1 MTTEHQF
8 KVPAIRQAYSI
19 DFADYGRDRVAYWFE
34 MDHPYE
40 GHRTFQEHLDIY
52 LDQYQWRKII
62 KPNTTIIDIGA
73 HSGDTTVI
81 MQAMSGG
88 TVLAVECNPEIR
100 PWLEFACSMNRHLGK
115 SVIANEAV
123 TTQNCTLTFAD
134 HGNGMCN
141 GGLIGHSWSVETKN
155 RVAKGNS
162 IEVPGITLP
171 DLLLKYLT
179 TEEIANIDLIKID
192 TEGHDFE
199 ILSSSRET
207 IDILRPKLFVEWFH
221 YFSRSDVEK
230 MFNTIQDLDY
240 VALYPKTF
248 ELARPELQ
256 SEDLLLVH
264 RTKLDEFLKDAS

>member
-1 MTTEHQF
+1 M
-8 KVPAIRQAYSI
+8 
-19 DFADYGRDRVAYWFE
+19 
-34 MDHPYE
+34 
-40 GHRTFQEHLDIY
+40 
-52 LDQYQWRKII
+52 
-62 KPNTTIIDIGA
+62 
-73 HSGDTTVI
+73 
-81 MQAMSGG
+81 
-88 TVLAVECNPEIR
+88 
-100 PWLEFACSMNRHLGK
+100 
-115 SVIANEAV
+115 
-123 TTQNCTLTFAD
+123 
-134 HGNGMCN
+134 
-141 GGLIGHSWSVETKN
+141 ETKN